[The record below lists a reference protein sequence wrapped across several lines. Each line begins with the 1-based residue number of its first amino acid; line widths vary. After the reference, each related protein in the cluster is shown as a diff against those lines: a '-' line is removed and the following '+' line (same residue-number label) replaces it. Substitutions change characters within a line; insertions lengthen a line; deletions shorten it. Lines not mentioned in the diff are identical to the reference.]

1 MKKLIFT
8 IQAIIQFFVGV
19 SAAVSGALMMIIP
32 SGALFQLPPDMLKNT
47 PFHDFLIPGIILFFI
62 NGVGQIVAGFLSMRK
77 HPKAGFTGAV
87 FGMGLMI
94 WIFVQVNMIGGGHI
108 LQYSYFML
116 GLLETALS
124 FLIQN
129 YLAKEQGFGLPSSE
143 G

>member
-1 MKKLIFT
+1 M
-8 IQAIIQFFVGV
+8 
-19 SAAVSGALMMIIP
+19 
-32 SGALFQLPPDMLKNT
+32 
-47 PFHDFLIPGIILFFI
+47 
-62 NGVGQIVAGFLSMRK
+62 NGVGQIVAGLLSLRR
-77 HPKAGFTGAV
+77 HSFAGYVGAV

-129 YLAKEQGFGLPSSE
+129 YLSANKGSGKFPSN
-143 G
+143 